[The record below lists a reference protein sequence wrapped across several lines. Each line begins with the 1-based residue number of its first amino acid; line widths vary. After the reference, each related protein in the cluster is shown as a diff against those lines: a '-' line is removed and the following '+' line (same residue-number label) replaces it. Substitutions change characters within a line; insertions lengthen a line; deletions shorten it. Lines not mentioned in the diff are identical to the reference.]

1 MSQVGSIRPSGGLQ
15 PAPAP
20 AQAAVSG
27 GARGDTKASIAPLDL
42 AVIPRPASEA
52 APEGRLISERN
63 PRAAVTDPAPA
74 AASPSNQAA
83 RRGLMTSDALCASA
97 GIPKAARQFLGWT
110 GSPRST
116 AYREIL
122 KTLDAYHTAADG
134 AWLSTSF
141 AATGN
146 SKKDLQ
152 TAIQAAR
159 AQADKLSNLATA
171 YGRGLTHSR
180 KDAIAKLKSAVE
192 AEIAVLESAA
202 KSLASSGPRPDCDA
216 CTVLQ
221 LVKKGHTIESIHEA
235 GIRSGRGGQ
244 GLSDNEVQLA
254 DKRFELVEEY
264 KAAGLIGQMKLL
276 EESGLGLMGGKLYK
290 SFGVPITEETVKVR
304 VTPERFKSWGN
315 RIGSGKFNTTAEVRF
330 EVPGGEEQSAVFK
343 PVPIEE
349 HGWGELTG
357 IDARAPRTASRN
369 LATQALGKALGFD
382 VIAPTELGVVRDMK
396 GHQVLG
402 FVMERAGGRTGHKTP
417 ESDFLR
423 GDVRAELI
431 KLQIVDLLCGQID
444 RHGGNYFIELPE
456 GGGQARVRGIDN
468 DQGFGNKLNGLPGQP
483 QFEVPGEEYSLWCFT
498 PPGPPVIDSEMETAV
513 NRLSEQ
519 DLEKTLG
526 GAGLTDAEIG
536 AAKGRLRELKAHVGT
551 LRAGSRI
558 IAPGE
563 WGSPKATR
571 FLVGNADDSYVM
583 RHGHPKAAQAGA
595 VGKEAIEKE
604 ARAARF
610 VKAAG
615 IAARDAGRGTAA
627 QALALKAEEAVRQA
641 AQATRNVVDAS
652 DRWAQAEMALA
663 VERGQAGGRATGT
676 TAGVLEAKAAED
688 ALIAAIERSESAA
701 EAANDALKEAGITLP
716 D

>member
-15 PAPAP
+15 QAPAP

-27 GARGDTKASIAPLDL
+27 GARGDTKATIAPLDI
-42 AVIPRPASEA
+42 AVTPRPASEA
-52 APEGRLISERN
+52 APAGRLISERN
-63 PRAAVTDPAPA
+63 PRAAVTAPAPA
-74 AASPSNQAA
+74 AASPSSQAA
-83 RRGLMTSDALCASA
+83 RRGLMTSAVLSESA
-97 GIPKAARQFLGWT
+97 GMPKAARQFLGWT

-122 KTLDAYHTAADG
+122 NTLNAYHTAADG
-134 AWLSTSF
+134 AWRSTSF
-141 AATGN
+141 AATGA
-146 SKKDLQ
+146 SKDDLQ

-202 KSLASSGPRPDCDA
+202 KSLASSDPRPDCDA
-216 CTVLQ
+216 ATVLQ

-235 GIRSGRGGQ
+235 GIRSGSGGL

-254 DKRFELVEEY
+254 DKRFELAKEY
-264 KAAGLIGQMKLL
+264 KAAGLTGKVRLL
-276 EESGLGLMGGKLYK
+276 EESGLGLTGGLLYK
-290 SFGVPITEETVKVR
+290 RRGVPITEETVKVR

-330 EVPGGEEQSAVFK
+330 EVPGGAEQSAVFK
-343 PVPIEE
+343 PVPKEE
-349 HGWGELTG
+349 HGWGERTG
-357 IDARAPRTASRN
+357 IDSRAPRTASRN

-382 VIAPTELGVVRDMK
+382 VIAPTELGVVLNRQ

-402 FVMERAGGRTGHKTP
+402 FVMERAGGRTGHQTT

-456 GGGQARVRGIDN
+456 DGGRARVRGIDN
-468 DQGFGNKLNGLPGQP
+468 DQAFGNKLNGLPGQP
-483 QFEVPGEEYSLWCFT
+483 QFEVPGEKYSLWCFT

-526 GAGLTDAEIG
+526 DAGLTDAEIG
-536 AAKGRLRELKAHVGT
+536 AAKDRLRELKAHVGT
-551 LRAGSRI
+551 LSSASRI

-563 WGSPKATR
+563 WGSPEATG
-571 FLVGNADDSYVM
+571 FLVGSADDSYVM
-583 RHGHPKAAQAGA
+583 RHGHPKAALAGA
-595 VGKEAIEKE
+595 AGKDAIKQEAL
-604 ARAARF
+604 AARF
-610 VKAAG
+610 VQAAG
-615 IAARDAGRGTAA
+615 IAARDAGRGPPA
-627 QALALKAEEAVRQA
+627 QA
-641 AQATRNVVDAS
+641 S
-652 DRWAQAEMALA
+652 
-663 VERGQAGGRATGT
+663 RAW
-676 TAGVLEAKAAED
+676 
-688 ALIAAIERSESAA
+688 RS
-701 EAANDALKEAGITLP
+701 
-716 D
+716 